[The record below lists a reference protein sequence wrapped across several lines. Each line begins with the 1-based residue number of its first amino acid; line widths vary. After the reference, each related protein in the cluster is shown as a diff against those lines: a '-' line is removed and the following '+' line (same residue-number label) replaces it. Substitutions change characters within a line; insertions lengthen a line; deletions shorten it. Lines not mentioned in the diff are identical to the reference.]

1 MSEIIADQLI
11 DSDGDNV
18 SENIGHVA
26 KAIYTLSERLS
37 PKKSGMVGSCGI
49 PGSDG
54 LGSDSIEEAIC
65 AIASGLFSISRAIES
80 HTEEIREIVNAYL
93 SDGRTNA

>member
-11 DSDGDNV
+11 DSEGDNI
-18 SENIGHVA
+18 SENVGHVA
-26 KAIYTLSERLS
+26 KALYTLSERIS
-37 PKKSGMVGSCGI
+37 PKKPMNGSCGI

-65 AIASGLFSISRAIES
+65 AIASGLFAISRAIED
-80 HTEEIREIVNAYL
+80 HTNEMRETFNAYV
-93 SDGRTNA
+93 SDERRGK